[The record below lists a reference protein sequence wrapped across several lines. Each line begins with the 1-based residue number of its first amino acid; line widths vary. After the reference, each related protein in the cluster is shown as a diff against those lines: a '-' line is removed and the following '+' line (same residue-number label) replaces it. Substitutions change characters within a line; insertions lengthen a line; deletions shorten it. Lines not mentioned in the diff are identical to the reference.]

1 MGKKIEKKIADT
13 ILQEPQAVDVGG
25 IKYTVAP
32 PSTATLIRVS
42 ELVAQ
47 MPHVKLA
54 SKNILYE
61 VLSVAKDCRVM
72 GDIIAVLI
80 LGEKNR
86 TEKKMIAKYNFFGM
100 SFCKQEVTINKQ
112 AELAKEL
119 LNNMSP
125 KQLNT
130 LAVQLLMSMEISD
143 FFGLSTSLIEVNL
156 IKPTRGVEKTIVS
169 GLL

>member
-13 ILQEPQAVDVGG
+13 ILQEPQEVEVGG
-25 IKYTVAP
+25 VKYTVAP
-32 PSTATLIRVS
+32 PTTATLIRIS
-42 ELVAQ
+42 ELVSE
-47 MPHVKLA
+47 MPHVKPT

-61 VLSVAKDCRVM
+61 VLSVAKDCRVI

-86 TEKKMIAKYNFFGM
+86 TEKREVAKYNFLGM
-100 SFCKQEVTINKQ
+100 SFCKRDVVVNRQ
-112 AELAKEL
+112 AELAEEL

-130 LAVQLLMSMEISD
+130 LAIQLLMSMEISD

-156 IKPTRGVEKTIVS
+156 IRPTREVEKTIAF
-169 GLL
+169 GL